1 MKEVKAIVLRT
12 AGTNCDYETVES
24 LKMAGAE
31 AELVHVNQLIRR
43 EKNLMDF
50 KLLVLPGGFSHGD
63 YISSG
68 KILANKLIY
77 RLDEL
82 VLDFVKEGNLVL
94 GVCNGFQVL
103 VKSGLLPG
111 FNQEYGRQLLTLA
124 WNDSGSFQDE
134 WIKLNNV
141 NKKKCVWSKGIKE
154 FCAPIAH
161 AEGRIELEDRNVLKQ
176 LYDNDQIVFKYEVNP
191 NGSMDS
197 IAGICDDS
205 GRILGLMPHPERNNS
220 FLNDPRSTR
229 TSLPKEGEGIQLFRN
244 GVEYIKKHL

>member
-1 MKEVKAIVLRT
+1 MKQVKAIVLRT
-12 AGTNCDYETVES
+12 AGTNCDYETVET
-24 LKMAGAE
+24 LKKAGAE
-31 AELVHVNQLIRR
+31 VELIHVNQLIRR
-43 EKNLMDF
+43 EKDLSDF
-50 KLLVLPGGFSHGD
+50 QLLVIAGGFCHGD
-63 YISSG
+63 YLGSG

-77 RLDEL
+77 RLDDL
-82 VLDFVKEGNLVL
+82 IFDFVKEGNLVL

-111 FNQEYGRQLLTLA
+111 FNQDYGKQLLTLTF
-124 WNDSGSFQDE
+124 NDSGHFQGE

-154 FCAPIAH
+154 MHLPIAH
-161 AEGRIELEDRNVLKQ
+161 AEGRIDLEDKNVLKQ

-205 GRILGLMPHPERNNS
+205 GRILGLMPHPERNHS

-229 TSLPKEGEGIQLFRN
+229 ISLPKEGEGVQLFRN
-244 GVEYIKKHL
+244 GVDYARKHL